1 MPVSKKGKSLRMA
14 STSYGA
20 DVLISDLNVDIVT
33 LHGDRVGL
41 GRDHGGQAGDG
52 PRLQVE
58 SRAVGGALRVEPPE
72 LTLAQRVLL
81 VCTDVAQGVVAS
93 ILGVREADLLAV
105 QNHLPHRVHGQV
117 VDLANQVLRHQPIRA
132 SSSCSTRSR
141 ACCTG
146 MRSST

>member
-1 MPVSKKGKSLRMA
+1 MPLSKKGKSLRMA

-20 DVLISDLNVDIVT
+20 DDVISDLNVDIVT
-33 LHGDRVGL
+33 LHGDPVGP

-52 PRLQVE
+52 ARLQVE
-58 SRAVGGALRVEPPE
+58 ARAVGGALDVEAPK

-81 VCTDVAQGVVAS
+81 VGTDVAQGVVAS
-93 ILGVREADLLAV
+93 IFGVRETDLLAV
-105 QNHLPHRVHGQV
+105 QNDLPHRVHGQV
-117 VDLANQVLRHQPIRA
+117 VYFAHQVLGHQPIRA

-146 MRSST
+146 IRSST